1 MHTAAYAARPHGN
14 RDAPTISH
22 MPLDG
27 SVKLT
32 DGGSATADLIISG
45 GGVTVRC
52 NVYLSEKAV
61 KLQFRS
67 TYRGRGELAAQLLKV
82 TGVNAEVKS
91 RGDGDGWYVRAS
103 TVVLAAAREELRKVP
118 AVIIKTALA
127 RGWTPERRSD
137 GWKSWRGEWWR
148 GRVRSSR

>member
-1 MHTAAYAARPHGN
+1 
-14 RDAPTISH
+14 

-32 DGGSATADLIISG
+32 DGGDVAADLIISG
-45 GGVTVRC
+45 GGVAVKY
-52 NVYLSEKAV
+52 NVYLSENAV

-67 TYRGRGELAAQLLKV
+67 TDRGRGELAARPLKV
-82 TGVNAEVKS
+82 TGVSAEVKS
-91 RGDGDGWYVRAS
+91 KGDGDGWYVRAS
-103 TVVLAAAREELRKVP
+103 TVVLASVREELRKAL

-127 RGWTPERRSD
+127 RGWMPERRSD
-137 GWKSWRGEWWR
+137 GWRSWRGEWWR